1 MNLNTITADLVAAIK
16 IRNHTVKAAKEEEIK
31 VYRIV
36 YRNFK
41 NQKILNFAY
50 KKTKCKVI
58 DIIPQTIFYSYN
70 IHTKK
75 NSAAFR
81 IIHNYKQNFV
91 QNVD

>member
-1 MNLNTITADLVAAIK
+1 MLAPIK
-16 IRNHTVKAAKEEEIK
+16 IRDHTVKATKGKEIR

-36 YRNFK
+36 YQNLKK
-41 NQKILNFAY
+41 NQKILSFAY

-58 DIIPQTIFYSYN
+58 DIMPQTVFYSYN
-70 IHTKK
+70 IHEKIK
-75 NSAAFR
+75 LAAFR